1 MTLNGRGPCVIN
13 ELETS
18 LTRNYIKLDISQTHF
33 FTQCA
38 GPSYISIHLPEKEVN
53 DKGFKCKLSEVQ
65 CKVSEWSE
73 WSGCAERSIKKEQRS
88 RIILIQPEFSS
99 MKCPELDETR
109 ECVHNDCQVS
119 EWSEWI
125 PISYIEQQRTRQIIA
140 APNAS
145 GKQCPHLIEKRDYN
159 DCKVG
164 EWSDWRR
171 ISDTQQERNRQ
182 IAAEPSNGGKQCPQL
197 SEGRQIGG
205 RIKFICNVF
214 YFNLKFY

>member
-1 MTLNGRGPCVIN
+1 MAEGAYSVDSTISTPSYVSLIPSVLTLNGRGPCVIN

-18 LTRNYIKLDISQTHF
+18 LTRTYIKLDIGETHF

-38 GPSYISIHLPEKEVN
+38 GPSYISIHLPEKEVKN
-53 DKGFKCKLSEVQ
+53 DKGLECKLSEVQ
-65 CKVSEWSE
+65 CKVSEWSG
-73 WSGCAERSIKKEQRS
+73 WSGCAERSIKKERRS

-140 APNAS
+140 APNTS
-145 GKQCPHLIEKRDYN
+145 GKQCPDLIEKRYF
-159 DCKVG
+159 
-164 EWSDWRR
+164 SDKY
-171 ISDTQQERNRQ
+171 I
-182 IAAEPSNGGKQCPQL
+182 IYFPGL
-197 SEGRQIGG
+197 SPD
-205 RIKFICNVF
+205 N
-214 YFNLKFY
+214 